1 MKYLRS
7 QLEFESSALFETSTH
22 EARAFMLKLCTD
34 VSDKLLYIFTIYKRN
49 TFLNLT
55 TQTKV
60 SSCV

>member
-22 EARAFMLKLCTD
+22 EAFMLKLCTD
-34 VSDKLLYIFTIYKRN
+34 VFDKLLYIFTIYKRN